1 MLKRQIVNQEL
12 EGRRDGMES
21 DSQEE
26 CECTVMLESDGTIKW
41 RAKKQPLRS
50 CWFINNS

>member
-1 MLKRQIVNQEL
+1 MIGCYGNGLFKSKRYSGMLKRQIVDQEH

-26 CECTVMLESDGTIKW
+26 CDSTVM
-41 RAKKQPLRS
+41 
-50 CWFINNS
+50 

>member
-1 MLKRQIVNQEL
+1 MLKRQIVDEEQ

-26 CECTVMLESDGTIKW
+26 ESDETIKW

>member
-1 MLKRQIVNQEL
+1 MLKRQIVDQEQ

-26 CECTVMLESDGTIKW
+26 CDSTVM
-41 RAKKQPLRS
+41 
-50 CWFINNS
+50 

>member
-1 MLKRQIVNQEL
+1 MIGCYGNGLFKSKRYSRMLKRQIVDQEQ

-26 CECTVMLESDGTIKW
+26 CDSTVM
-41 RAKKQPLRS
+41 
-50 CWFINNS
+50 

>member
-1 MLKRQIVNQEL
+1 MACSFKSKRYSGVLKSQIVDQEQ

-26 CECTVMLESDGTIKW
+26 CGSTVM
-41 RAKKQPLRS
+41 
-50 CWFINNS
+50 